1 MPSAMTSYPFTLADA
16 DLIALPSGGLYWPA
30 QSTLCVSD
38 LHLGKSGRMARRGG
52 ALLPPYEVR
61 ATLEK
66 LDADVERTKPA
77 RVICLGDSFD
87 DLTAV
92 GELEDH
98 ARLWLA
104 RLMAA
109 ANYPRTKLRF
119 DEYRRSLE
127 DKAKAE
133 AIVRRAES
141 SVTRESDRVNRL
153 RRSLESLRAQLAL
166 LRSQPNID
174 VRELQFLQEQI
185 RNTSASLAS
194 AEDMEAKAQ
203 ANLDRTKASTE
214 SAFVRA
220 DKARE
225 DYVAALNDYEKPLAE
240 IRAIA
245 MTHGTAL

>member
-1 MPSAMTSYPFTLADA
+1 MK
-16 DLIALPSGGLYWPA
+16 ALP
-30 QSTLCVSD
+30 
-38 LHLGKSGRMARRGG
+38 
-52 ALLPPYEVR
+52 ALLCLLLLGIASAWAADPDAPQSLPILYDQPGEKYILRIDNRRYQLPYV
-61 ATLEK
+61 
-66 LDADVERTKPA
+66 TKEG
-77 RVICLGDSFD
+77 V
-87 DLTAV
+87 V
-92 GELEDH
+92 
-98 ARLWLA
+98 
-104 RLMAA
+104 RLMSA

-119 DEYRRSLE
+119 DEYKRSLE

-133 AIVRRAES
+133 ALVHRAQQA
-141 SVTRESDRVNRL
+141 VTRESDRVTRL
-153 RRSLESLRAQLAL
+153 RRSLEALRAQLAL

-203 ANLDRTKASTE
+203 TNLDKTKASTE

-225 DYVAALNDYEKPLAE
+225 DYVAALNDYEKPLSA

-245 MTHGTAL
+245 MTHGAAL

>member
-1 MPSAMTSYPFTLADA
+1 MK
-16 DLIALPSGGLYWPA
+16 ALP
-30 QSTLCVSD
+30 
-38 LHLGKSGRMARRGG
+38 
-52 ALLPPYEVR
+52 ALLCLLLLGVAPAWAADPDAPQTLPILYDQPGEKYLLRIDNRRYQLPY
-61 ATLEK
+61 T
-66 LDADVERTKPA
+66 TKEG
-77 RVICLGDSFD
+77 V
-87 DLTAV
+87 
-92 GELEDH
+92 
-98 ARLWLA
+98 A

-119 DEYRRSLE
+119 DEYKRSLE

>member
-1 MPSAMTSYPFTLADA
+1 MK
-16 DLIALPSGGLYWPA
+16 ALP
-30 QSTLCVSD
+30 
-38 LHLGKSGRMARRGG
+38 
-52 ALLPPYEVR
+52 ALLCLLLLGLAPAWAAEPDAPQTLPILYDQPGDRYILRIDNRRYLVPYV
-61 ATLEK
+61 
-66 LDADVERTKPA
+66 TKEN
-77 RVICLGDSFD
+77 V
-87 DLTAV
+87 
-92 GELEDH
+92 
-98 ARLWLA
+98 A

-119 DEYRRSLE
+119 DEYKRSLE

-133 AIVRRAES
+133 ALVNRAQQN
-141 SVTRESDRVNRL
+141 VTRESDRVRRL
-153 RRSLESLRAQLAL
+153 QRSLEALRAQLAL

-203 ANLDRTKASTE
+203 ANLEKTKSTTE
-214 SAFVRA
+214 SAFARA

-225 DYVAALNDYEKPLAE
+225 DYVAALNEYEKPLAE

-245 MTHGTAL
+245 LTTGTAL

>member
-1 MPSAMTSYPFTLADA
+1 VK
-16 DLIALPSGGLYWPA
+16 ALP
-30 QSTLCVSD
+30 
-38 LHLGKSGRMARRGG
+38 
-52 ALLPPYEVR
+52 ALLCLLLLGVP
-61 ATLEK
+61 
-66 LDADVERTKPA
+66 PA
-77 RVICLGDSFD
+77 RAAEPDAPQSLPILYDQPGDRYILRID
-87 DLTAV
+87 NRRYLVPYVTKENV
-92 GELEDH
+92 
-98 ARLWLA
+98 A

-119 DEYRRSLE
+119 DEYKRSLE

-133 AIVRRAES
+133 ALVNRAQQN
-141 SVTRESDRVNRL
+141 VTRESDRVRRL
-153 RRSLESLRAQLAL
+153 QRSLEALRSQLAL

-203 ANLDRTKASTE
+203 ANLEKTKSTTE
-214 SAFVRA
+214 SAFARA

-225 DYVAALNDYEKPLAE
+225 DYVTALNEYEKPLAE

-245 MTHGTAL
+245 LTTGTAL

>member
-1 MPSAMTSYPFTLADA
+1 MK
-16 DLIALPSGGLYWPA
+16 ALP
-30 QSTLCVSD
+30 
-38 LHLGKSGRMARRGG
+38 
-52 ALLPPYEVR
+52 ALLCLLLLGVSPAWAADPDAPQTLPILYDQPGEKYILRIDNRRYQLPYP
-61 ATLEK
+61 
-66 LDADVERTKPA
+66 TKEG
-77 RVICLGDSFD
+77 V
-87 DLTAV
+87 
-92 GELEDH
+92 
-98 ARLWLA
+98 A

-133 AIVRRAES
+133 AVVRRAES
-141 SVTRESDRVNRL
+141 SVTRESDRVTRL

>member
-1 MPSAMTSYPFTLADA
+1 MK
-16 DLIALPSGGLYWPA
+16 ALP
-30 QSTLCVSD
+30 
-38 LHLGKSGRMARRGG
+38 
-52 ALLPPYEVR
+52 ALLCLLLLGVAPAWAAEPDAPQSLPILYDQPGDRYILRIDNRRYLVPYV
-61 ATLEK
+61 
-66 LDADVERTKPA
+66 TKEN
-77 RVICLGDSFD
+77 V
-87 DLTAV
+87 
-92 GELEDH
+92 
-98 ARLWLA
+98 A

-119 DEYRRSLE
+119 DEYKRSLE

-133 AIVRRAES
+133 ALVNRAQQN
-141 SVTRESDRVNRL
+141 VTRESDRVRRL
-153 RRSLESLRAQLAL
+153 QRSLEALRAQLAL

-203 ANLDRTKASTE
+203 ANLEKTKSTTE
-214 SAFVRA
+214 SAFARA

-225 DYVAALNDYEKPLAE
+225 DYVTALNEYEKPLAE

-245 MTHGTAL
+245 LTTGTAL